1 MYEEGTV
8 GFESTINFNINT
20 DTSGDFSNTS
30 ATTFVI
36 ARPVSEQS
44 SDSDADSE
52 DFVPDEDRRLP
63 NRV

>member
-20 DTSGDFSNTS
+20 DTSGGFINNTG
-30 ATTFVI
+30 TTFVI
-36 ARPVSEQS
+36 ARPAGEQS

-52 DFVPDEDRRLP
+52 DL
-63 NRV
+63 N